1 MTFSYDL
8 ETDVGKVRL
17 EIGDTESDNG
27 VKPNSANFS
36 DQEIEFLI
44 ADELSV
50 GRASARACEILA
62 RWYAPLVDLAAG
74 PVRESLSKAT
84 SQWLTMA
91 KELRRQ
97 FGGGPGRTMSVGVK
111 RVDGY
116 SKAAASDYVLDAAD
130 TSADYNIAM

>member
-8 ETDVGKVRL
+8 DTDVGKVRL
-17 EIGDTESDNG
+17 EIGDTEDGNG

-36 DQEIEFLI
+36 DQEIEFLV
-44 ADELSV
+44 EEEQSV

-84 SQWLTMA
+84 SQWLTQA

-116 SKAAASDYVLDAAD
+116 SKAAPSDYVLDAAD
-130 TSADYNIAM
+130 TPTDYNIAM